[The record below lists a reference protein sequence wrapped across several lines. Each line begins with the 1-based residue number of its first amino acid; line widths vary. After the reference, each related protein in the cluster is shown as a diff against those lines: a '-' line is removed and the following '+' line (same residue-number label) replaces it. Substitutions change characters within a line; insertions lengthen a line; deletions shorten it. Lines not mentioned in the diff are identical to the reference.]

1 MDSPGQI
8 FLENQVFKS
17 NSSASSINE
26 AEHSKLELWDNP
38 KGWGRRMGK
47 EVGGGFRTGGHM
59 YTHS

>member
-1 MDSPGQI
+1 MY
-8 FLENQVFKS
+8 
-17 NSSASSINE
+17 E

>member
-26 AEHSKLELWDNP
+26 AEHSKLVFWDNSGGT
-38 KGWGRRMGK
+38 GWGGRGEGGLRM
-47 EVGGGFRTGGHM
+47 VGHM
-59 YTHS
+59 YTHG